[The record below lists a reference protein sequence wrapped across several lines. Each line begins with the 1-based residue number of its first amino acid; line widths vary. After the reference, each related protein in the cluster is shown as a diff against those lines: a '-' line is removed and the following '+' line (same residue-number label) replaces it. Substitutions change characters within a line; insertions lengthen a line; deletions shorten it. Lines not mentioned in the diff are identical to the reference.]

1 MTSHKVFVTIFTNF
15 FYAVGSQLVGT
26 DKQTV
31 LKRQASA
38 WKKKKQTLPPSFPS
52 PFFKFNSR
60 FSFCSSGLTDN
71 VEQACLI
78 SLSLSIYRGSLDKT
92 QQNVELER
100 FFSKVSFHCILNINS
115 NSLQLHQPFCFSLK
129 YLWNVVYV
137 STDKNLFPSQI
148 NLFINCYN
156 FRKTLRNCRGNPQIV
171 LFPLARDVLKG
182 MHRFLFVIVKLC
194 IDFKYWEDAAD
205 EYKDQEGTLLPLWK
219 FSYEKSKRMAVT
231 SLSWYVYC

>member
-1 MTSHKVFVTIFTNF
+1 M
-15 FYAVGSQLVGT
+15 
-26 DKQTV
+26 
-31 LKRQASA
+31 
-38 WKKKKQTLPPSFPS
+38 
-52 PFFKFNSR
+52 
-60 FSFCSSGLTDN
+60 
-71 VEQACLI
+71 
-78 SLSLSIYRGSLDKT
+78 
-92 QQNVELER
+92 R
-100 FFSKVSFHCILNINS
+100 FFSKVSFHCILNVNS

-148 NLFINCYN
+148 NPFINCYN

-171 LFPLARDVLKG
+171 LFPLARDVLKV
-182 MHRFLFVIVKLC
+182 MHRFNFVVVKLC

-231 SLSWYVYC
+231 SLSWYVYCWLIM

>member
-1 MTSHKVFVTIFTNF
+1 MSGRTNR
-15 FYAVGSQLVGT
+15 L
-26 DKQTV
+26 
-31 LKRQASA
+31 LKRQSSA
-38 WKKKKQTLPPSFPS
+38 RKRKTATTPSL
-52 PFFKFNSR
+52 FFFRLFLKFNSR
-60 FSFCSSGLTDN
+60 FPFCLSGLTGN
-71 VEQACLI
+71 VEQACI
-78 SLSLSIYRGSLDKT
+78 IWITAKQSLSIYRGNLDKT
-92 QQNVELER
+92 QQKVELVR
-100 FFSKVSFHCILNINS
+100 FFSIVSFHCILNINS
-115 NSLQLHQPFCFSLK
+115 NPLQVHQPFCFSLK

-171 LFPLARDVLKG
+171 LFPLARDVLKV
-182 MHRFLFVIVKLC
+182 MHRFLFVVVKLC